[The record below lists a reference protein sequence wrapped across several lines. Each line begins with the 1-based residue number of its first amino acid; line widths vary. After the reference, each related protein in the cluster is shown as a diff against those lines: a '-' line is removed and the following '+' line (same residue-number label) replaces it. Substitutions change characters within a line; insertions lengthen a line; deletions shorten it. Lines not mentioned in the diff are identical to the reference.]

1 MASSSSGRSR
11 SSQLPG
17 NTAVYSGA
25 AALLALLVVLRR
37 QLVDTTSSSKNH
49 NKGNSSSSSK
59 KWSKSVSHTPLTTP
73 QVEAAQRE
81 LYRVLPDGSRELL
94 VPTGNSGRI
103 AKVIIRPVKESTYAQ
118 HRKDFI
124 SDSKHLTQLSKSES
138 GGSGSHASSSSAVSA
153 GTGISGA
160 TRAPASSANAA
171 GQSAN
176 QVAKKVA
183 VNKEFL
189 RQLRAILKIIIP
201 RWVTFLA
208 QAQRQ
213 PGQPHPV
220 TFGVRGDTDCVSTT
234 LFFVCIFP
242 PFRHSQIDK
251 QRSLPRN
258 VTYLFPAPP
267 DLSESTS
274 RQARRHDSP

>member
-1 MASSSSGRSR
+1 MAASSSGRSR
-11 SSQLPG
+11 HAQLLPG
-17 NTAVYSGA
+17 NPAVYSGA

-37 QLVDTTSSSKNH
+37 RVTDTQGSKTSGKGSKR
-49 NKGNSSSSSK
+49 
-59 KWSKSVSHTPLTTP
+59 SKSVSHTPLTTP

-124 SDSKHLTQLSKSES
+124 SDTNDALSISRQNKEAV
-138 GGSGSHASSSSAVSA
+138 GASSSSASA
-153 GTGISGA
+153 ISR
-160 TRAPASSANAA
+160 TIQSPAIASAA

-189 RQLRAILKIIIP
+189 RQLRAILKIIFP
-201 RWVTFLA
+201 R
-208 QAQRQ
+208 
-213 PGQPHPV
+213 
-220 TFGVRGDTDCVSTT
+220 
-234 LFFVCIFP
+234 
-242 PFRHSQIDK
+242 
-251 QRSLPRN
+251 
-258 VTYLFPAPP
+258 
-267 DLSESTS
+267 
-274 RQARRHDSP
+274 